1 MSNRTADLIAFLKES
16 PNDPF
21 LKYAL
26 TMEYKKM
33 GEEQLVRD
41 GFEDLIQNHVDYV
54 GTYYHY
60 AKFLEG
66 TGEKEKALQIYQ
78 AGMEVAQRVKNRHAY
93 GELLSAYKLAM
104 GLDEDDWEDD

>member
-1 MSNRTADLIAFLKES
+1 MSNRTADLLAFLSES

-33 GEEQLVRD
+33 GEDQLVRA
-41 GFEDLIQNHVDYV
+41 GFEDLIQNHGDYI

-60 AKFLEG
+60 AKFLELA
-66 TGEKEKALQIYQ
+66 GEKDKALQIYQ
-78 AGMEVAQRVKNRHAY
+78 IGMEVAQRLKNRHAY
-93 GELLSAYKLAM
+93 GELQSAYKLAM